1 MTTPTI
7 VNLINTTYLLRIM
20 MFSHKVSKGSRFNQI
35 YIPKEVENDFEVG
48 DLVEVRLIK
57 KKDKSYYSKNLPKL
71 SEFKEGIIKKIFSIL
86 EPFKEIKQVFI
97 IGSFLTQ
104 KIDFNDIDL
113 ILITNNKNLDEAI
126 YNKLTDTINLK
137 FHIISIPEDNL
148 STLQEI
154 CPLTKSMFYYY
165 VSNKDFNLSKK
176 TRIDKNHIKFLLML
190 PEDLLEVETESRGF
204 YDSIRRLIT
213 IKRFLLY
220 QDINPVKIYNELET
234 MLGPVVSSMLR
245 NNGTINEEI
254 IKKLREIIK
263 REMDIIYKLIKN
275 E

>member
-1 MTTPTI
+1 MI
-7 VNLINTTYLLRIM
+7 
-20 MFSHKVSKGSRFNQI
+20 FHHKVSKGSRFNQI
-35 YIPKEVENDFEVG
+35 YIPKEAETDFGVG
-48 DLVEVRLIK
+48 DLVEVRLLK
-57 KKDKSYYSKNLPKL
+57 KKDNLYYSKNLPKL
-71 SEFKEGIIKKIFSIL
+71 SEFKENIIKKVFSTL
-86 EPFKEIKQVFI
+86 EQFKEIKQVFI

-104 KIDFNDIDL
+104 KVNFNDIDL
-113 ILITNNKNLDEAI
+113 ILITNKNNDEAV

-137 FHIISIPEDNL
+137 FHIISIPEEKL

-165 VSNKDFNLSKK
+165 VSTKYFNPSEK
-176 TRIDKNHIKFLLML
+176 TRIDKNHIKFLLMM
-190 PEDLLEVETESRGF
+190 PEDLLEVETDSRGF

-234 MLGPVVSSMLR
+234 MLGPLVSSMLR
-245 NNGTINEEI
+245 NNGSINEEI

-263 REMDIIYKLIKN
+263 REMNNICKLIKN